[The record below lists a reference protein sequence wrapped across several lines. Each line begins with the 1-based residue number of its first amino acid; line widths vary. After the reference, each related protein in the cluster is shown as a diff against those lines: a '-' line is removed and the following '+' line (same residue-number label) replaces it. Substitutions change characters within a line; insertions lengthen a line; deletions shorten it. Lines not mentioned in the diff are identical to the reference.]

1 MTADAQDDAEL
12 IARVR
17 EAILGGAGCP
27 AEIDADLLREAARRN
42 CRPAIASRSPVTSPD
57 TVEPSLCSHAGSC
70 EQNLVEHDGAFCA
83 NLPKPSHQQPI
94 R

>member
-17 EAILGGAGCP
+17 DVLYRRFP
-27 AEIDADLLREAARRN
+27 AEIDADLLRAAAREIVDR
-42 CRPAIASRSPVTSPD
+42 IASRSPVTSPD